1 MLNTGR
7 GMEVEAICEHGTVTS
22 LNDGETWEI
31 RERRGIHSIDPQFR
45 EKMSMSQL
53 DRNPE
58 PLAYEPRSSS
68 LQCVEDLCRSLDTK
82 TNPRGGY
89 AGSIALQNMHL
100 LVGFAGSFAQGGAK
114 VKLPLVDHGGWRL
127 HIGDEILL
135 APDRRLP
142 SFERRESFA
151 DDATDDDL
159 AEAAGVLATAD
170 ARL

>member
-1 MLNTGR
+1 
-7 GMEVEAICEHGTVTS
+7 MEVEAICEHGTVTS

-45 EKMSMSQL
+45 AKMGMSQL

-68 LQCVEDLCRSLDTK
+68 LQCVEDLCRSLDTGVD
-82 TNPRGGY
+82 PRGGH
-89 AGSIALQNMHL
+89 AGSVALQNMHL
-100 LVGFAGSFAQGGAK
+100 IFGFVESFAQGGAK
-114 VKLPLVDHGGWRL
+114 VKLPLDNHSGWRL

-142 SFERRESFA
+142 SFERRASFA

-159 AEAAGVLATAD
+159 AEAAGVLATAE